1 MAATPDEVPRSA
13 ISDEEVSALL
23 EKGAPDAVRAFDLS
37 TRRINR
43 TELPA
48 LDEIGKSFAE
58 RATSSLS
65 ALLSRPATVK
75 FDGLQR
81 GKAADVQA
89 SLPAPS
95 GIAVAR
101 FKPLAGE
108 VFVSIDP
115 ALLLTLLDGFFG
127 GNGRVVPD
135 PQAAVGPAAQ
145 RFFALLL
152 RHTAGDFAAA
162 WAPSIPLEFE
172 FLRLETNPRLL
183 RIGDALDGVFTLKFG
198 VEFAAQSGQ
207 IQWVIPEAVLAPI
220 REALASEGAKPAQRP
235 QDPWM
240 PALGAAL
247 QRADMEARAILAEA
261 RVSLG
266 ALVRLAPG
274 DIIPIEPPQQVT
286 LLAGDVPLY
295 QGRFGISRGR
305 NAIKILS
312 RGPA

>member
-1 MAATPDEVPRSA
+1 MAVTPEAMPRSA

-23 EKGAPDAVRAFDLS
+23 EKGASDPVRVFDLS
-37 TRRINR
+37 TRRISR
-43 TELPA
+43 SELPA
-48 LDEIGKSFAE
+48 LEQIGKNFAE
-58 RATSSLS
+58 RATASLS
-65 ALLSRPATVK
+65 ALLSRPATLK
-75 FDGLQR
+75 FEGLQR
-81 GKAADVQA
+81 AKAGDVQA

-101 FKPLAGE
+101 LKPLAGE
-108 VFVSIDP
+108 AFVSIDP

-127 GNGRVVPD
+127 GSGRIVPD
-135 PQAAVGPAAQ
+135 PQAAIAPAAQ

-152 RHTAGDFAAA
+152 RQTAGDFAAA
-162 WAPSIPLEFE
+162 WAPASPVEFE
-172 FLRLETNPRLL
+172 FLRLETNPRFLQ
-183 RIGDALDGVFTLKFG
+183 IGDAMDAVIVAKFG
-198 VEFAAQSGQ
+198 VEFAAHSGS
-207 IQWVIPEAVLAPI
+207 IQWVIPEALLAPI

-235 QDPWM
+235 QQSWLPS
-240 PALGAAL
+240 LGAAL

-295 QGRFGISRGR
+295 QGRFGVSRGR